1 MFALITYFTEN
12 PWPLVFILALL
23 ELALIIT
30 IKARGQGVWL
40 KLAFAVPVV
49 ALVVVVIE
57 LLIVT
62 DREAVKS
69 EIKSLADAVQQEDV
83 DRILSHISRDY
94 DDGGVSYETFKASV
108 TALLGMLDLDSVTL
122 FFEEI
127 EAMRDGRMMAR
138 FKALTMGK
146 VSNVPYGSHPS
157 RWQIYL
163 RKTDGRWLVC
173 QIIPLEAKGTE
184 AWPYV
189 RRLMHGP

>member
-12 PWPLVFILALL
+12 PWPVLFVLALV
-23 ELALIIT
+23 ELVLIIT
-30 IKARGQGVWL
+30 IKVRGQGMWL

-49 ALVVVVIE
+49 AAIVVLVE

-69 EIKSLADAVQQEDV
+69 EVKSLADAVREENM

-94 DDGGVSYETFKASV
+94 DDGGVTYETFKSNV
-108 TALLGMLDLDSVTL
+108 TVLLGMLDLDSVTL

-127 EAMRDGRMMAR
+127 EAMRDGRMMAK
-138 FKALTMGK
+138 FKALTIGK
-146 VSNVPYGSHPS
+146 VSSVPYGSHPS

-163 RKTDGRWLVC
+163 RQTDGRWLVC
-173 QIIPLEAKGTE
+173 QIVPLEAKGTE